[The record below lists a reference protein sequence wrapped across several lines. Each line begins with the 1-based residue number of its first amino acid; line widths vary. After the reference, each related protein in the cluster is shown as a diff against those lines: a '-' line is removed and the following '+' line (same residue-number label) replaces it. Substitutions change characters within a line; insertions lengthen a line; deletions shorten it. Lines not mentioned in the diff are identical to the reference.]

1 MRTTNKVQVA
11 LIRYGTNEKIKDV
24 FMAGHIPAVGEYFI
38 DDDQAREDW
47 KDKMYVVRAVTHFH
61 ENLVAVHVEKYDTD
75 AEEQKW
81 RNAAQYWEKMKERWK
96 IDGSEKS
103 EEN

>member
-1 MRTTNKVQVA
+1 MTITNKVQVA

-24 FMAGHIPAVGEYFI
+24 FMEGHIPAEGDFFI
-38 DDDQAREDW
+38 DDVEAGDDW
-47 KDKMYVVRAVTHFH
+47 KEKMYVVRAVTHFH
-61 ENLVAVHVEKYDTD
+61 DNLVAIHVEKYDVD
-75 AEEQKW
+75 AQELKWKEAVKHWEE
-81 RNAAQYWEKMKERWK
+81 MKERWK